1 LASEE
6 KVEAYLAGKL
16 SEPEANRFEDHY
28 ILCPDCIDL
37 LESTDR
43 FIRSVRAAG
52 EILQGSVVSRL
63 GPRRA
68 AAGSERD
75 R

>member
-1 LASEE
+1 M
-6 KVEAYLAGKL
+6 EAYLAGKL
-16 SEPEANRFEDHY
+16 SEAEANRFEDHY
-28 ILCPDCIDL
+28 ILCEACTGL

-52 EILQGSVVSRL
+52 EILQSPSAIRL

-68 AAGSERD
+68 TESKSAR
-75 R
+75 